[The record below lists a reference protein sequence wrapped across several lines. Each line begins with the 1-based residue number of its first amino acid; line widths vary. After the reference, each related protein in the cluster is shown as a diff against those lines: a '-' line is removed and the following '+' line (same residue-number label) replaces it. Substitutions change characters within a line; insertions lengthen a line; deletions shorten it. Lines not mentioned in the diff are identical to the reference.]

1 MIASI
6 PMWSLT
12 CWWEPVQAFYKEFV
26 TWKALRH
33 PNVLPLLGVMMT
45 ENRFAMVSEWM
56 TNEDVNRFVKAH
68 PDANRFELVSP
79 SFKSLRSSPIVDDH
93 MVPAVGRRSEG
104 IVLYARSEDGP
115 WGSQGCA
122 S

>member
-1 MIASI
+1 M
-6 PMWSLT
+6 
-12 CWWEPVQAFYKEFV
+12 QAFYKEFV

-93 MVPAVGRRSEG
+93 MVPAVGRRNEG